1 MINLIRHIGSV
12 MLDKFKREPSIIQ
25 QYYHESGSDQAH
37 PGWNVFMVDGKMN
50 HGGMFDR
57 LKGAIT
63 TYALSKAQGR
73 EFKLLFTYPFDIRQ
87 YLTPHSHN
95 WAINP
100 KEICYHYPISAP
112 LVVYGEYR
120 IPSRLLRKR
129 ARETHYY
136 YGFDSLDHV
145 NKKYGTHY
153 DWGELY
159 RELFKPTKHLQQYI
173 DHYEAEIGSEYVAV
187 HLRLMNLLGD
197 KVETVGTNLTLDH
210 DAQQRLMKACS
221 DKIQKIKTENG
232 GKRVMLCSD
241 SNIFVKHMLSL
252 MPDLFVI
259 PGEVKHI
266 DTAGHTDD
274 SQNIKLFL
282 DYYLIAGA
290 QRVYSIYGTPDRDY
304 ADEEHVAC
312 GLYPSAFPKYAAK
325 IGGKPFKRIRL

>member
-1 MINLIRHIGSV
+1 MINIFRHIGSV
-12 MLDKFKREPSIIQ
+12 LLDKFKREPNVVKR
-25 QYYHESGSDQAH
+25 YYHKINSHQSH
-37 PGWNVFMVDGKMN
+37 PNWNVFMVDGKMN

-63 TYALSKAQGR
+63 VYALSKAQGR
-73 EFKLLFTYPFDIRQ
+73 DFKLLFTYPFNLQQ
-87 YLTPHSHN
+87 YLCPN
-95 WAINP
+95 DYDWAVLP
-100 KEICYHYPISAP
+100 EEVCYNSPDSAP

-120 IPSRLLRKR
+120 CPTRLLKKRK
-129 ARETHYY
+129 RETHYY
-136 YGFDSLDHV
+136 YGFDSIKSV
-145 NKKYGTHY
+145 NKKYGTIY

-159 RELFKPTKHLQQYI
+159 RELFKPTAHLQRYI
-173 DHYEAEIGSEYVAV
+173 DHYADEIGTDYVAV
-187 HLRLMNLLGD
+187 HLRFMNLLGD
-197 KVETVGTNLTLDH
+197 KVETVGQNLTLDH
-210 DAQQRLMKACS
+210 NAQQRLMQACAS
-221 DKIQKIKTENG
+221 KIQGIKAENE
-232 GKRVMLCSD
+232 GKRIMLCSD

-266 DTAGHTDD
+266 DTAGRTDD

-304 ADEEHVAC
+304 ADEEHVPY

-325 IGGKPFKRIRL
+325 IGGKPFQRIRL